1 MVDSLEKEEIKRGKN
16 EVIPC
21 IYERCF
27 AYVYDQNKN
36 NLAHL
41 LASILNVDVLKIK
54 NNITKISDT
63 NDLKNKNDKQRR
75 MDFVYRI
82 DNLSLDIELNLKP
95 RPIKERNINYL
106 MSLHLRKFKKGNRY
120 EDNYRT
126 IQININ
132 NEMID
137 ESDEVIEEYYFRKED
152 GKEYSK
158 NIGFYVVNI
167 PNIKKIWYNKED
179 EEFEKYKYMLSFF
192 ETNVDMIRRIYEG
205 DEVVMDIINK
215 QEEFSRDNEEW
226 ETFRSENELEEEY
239 QLGIEYAKEEGKK
252 EGIEEGIEKGIEKG
266 IELGKQ
272 EGIEKGIELGKLQGI
287 KKVVKSMLDKNMDIK
302 NIIDITGLSEEEVKR
317 IINI

>member
-1 MVDSLEKEEIKRGKN
+1 MVDSLEKEEIKKGKN

-137 ESDEVIEEYYFRKED
+137 ESEKVIEEYYFRKED
-152 GKEYSK
+152 GKEYAK

-179 EEFEKYKYMLSFF
+179 EAFEKYKYMLSFF
-192 ETNVDMIRRIYEG
+192 ETNVDMIRQVYEG

-239 QLGIEYAKEEGKK
+239 QLGIEYAKEEG
-252 EGIEEGIEKGIEKG
+252 
-266 IELGKQ
+266 
-272 EGIEKGIELGKLQGI
+272 IEKGIELGKLQGI
-287 KKVVKSMLDKNMDIK
+287 KKIAKSMLDKNMDIK
-302 NIIDITGLSEEEVKR
+302 NIIDITGLSEEEILSLK
-317 IINI
+317 

>member
-63 NDLKNKNDKQRR
+63 NDLKNKNDKERR
-75 MDFVYRI
+75 IDFGYRI
-82 DNLSLDIELNLKP
+82 DHLSLDIELNLKP

-137 ESDEVIEEYYFRKED
+137 ESEKVIEEYYFRKED

-179 EEFEKYKYMLSFF
+179 EAFEKYKYMLSFF

-252 EGIEEGIEKGIEKG
+252 EGIE
-266 IELGKQ
+266 
-272 EGIEKGIELGKLQGI
+272 KGIELGKLQGI

-302 NIIDITGLSEEEVKR
+302 DIVDITGLSEEEILSLK
-317 IINI
+317 

>member
-137 ESDEVIEEYYFRKED
+137 ESEKVIEEYYFRKED
-152 GKEYSK
+152 GKEYAK

-192 ETNVDMIRRIYEG
+192 ETNVDMIRQVYEG

-252 EGIEEGIEKGIEKG
+252 EGIE
-266 IELGKQ
+266 
-272 EGIEKGIELGKLQGI
+272 KGIELGKLQGI

>member
-137 ESDEVIEEYYFRKED
+137 ESEKVIEEYYFRKED
-152 GKEYSK
+152 GKEYAK

-192 ETNVDMIRRIYEG
+192 ETNVDVIRRVYEG

-239 QLGIEYAKEEGKK
+239 QLGIEYAKEEG
-252 EGIEEGIEKGIEKG
+252 
-266 IELGKQ
+266 
-272 EGIEKGIELGKLQGI
+272 IEKGIELGKLQGI
-287 KKVVKSMLDKNMDIK
+287 KKIAKSMLDKNMDIK
-302 NIIDITGLSEEEVKR
+302 NIIDITGLSEEEILSLK
-317 IINI
+317 

>member
-137 ESDEVIEEYYFRKED
+137 ESDKVIEEYYFRKED
-152 GKEYSK
+152 GKEYAK

-192 ETNVDMIRRIYEG
+192 ETNVDMIRQVYEG

-252 EGIEEGIEKGIEKG
+252 EGIE
-266 IELGKQ
+266 
-272 EGIEKGIELGKLQGI
+272 KGIELGKLQGI

-302 NIIDITGLSEEEVKR
+302 NIIDITGLSEEEILSLK
-317 IINI
+317 

>member
-152 GKEYSK
+152 GKEYAK

-252 EGIEEGIEKGIEKG
+252 EGIE
-266 IELGKQ
+266 
-272 EGIEKGIELGKLQGI
+272 
-287 KKVVKSMLDKNMDIK
+287 KVVKSMLDKNIDIK
-302 NIIDITGLSEEEVKR
+302 DIVDITGLSEEEILSLK
-317 IINI
+317 

>member
-137 ESDEVIEEYYFRKED
+137 ESDKVIEEYYFRKED
-152 GKEYSK
+152 GKEYAK

-179 EEFEKYKYMLSFF
+179 EAFEKYKYMLSFF

-252 EGIEEGIEKGIEKG
+252 EGIEEGIEKGIE
-266 IELGKQ
+266 
-272 EGIEKGIELGKLQGI
+272 LGKLQGI

-302 NIIDITGLSEEEVKR
+302 NIIEITGLSEEEILSLK
-317 IINI
+317 

>member
-137 ESDEVIEEYYFRKED
+137 ESDKVIEEYYFRKED
-152 GKEYSK
+152 GKEYAK

-239 QLGIEYAKEEGKK
+239 QLGIEYAKEEG
-252 EGIEEGIEKGIEKG
+252 
-266 IELGKQ
+266 
-272 EGIEKGIELGKLQGI
+272 IEKGIELGKLQGI
-287 KKVVKSMLDKNMDIK
+287 KKIAKSMLDKNMDIK
-302 NIIDITGLSEEEVKR
+302 NIIDITGLSEEEILSLK
-317 IINI
+317 

>member
-1 MVDSLEKEEIKRGKN
+1 MVDSLEKEEIKKGKN

-137 ESDEVIEEYYFRKED
+137 ESEKVIEEYYFRKED

-252 EGIEEGIEKGIEKG
+252 EGIEEGI
-266 IELGKQ
+266 
-272 EGIEKGIELGKLQGI
+272 

-302 NIIDITGLSEEEVKR
+302 NIIDITGLSEEEILSLK
-317 IINI
+317 NSN

>member
-1 MVDSLEKEEIKRGKN
+1 MVDSLEKEEIKKGKN

-137 ESDEVIEEYYFRKED
+137 ESEKVIEEYYFRKED
-152 GKEYSK
+152 GKEYAK

-252 EGIEEGIEKGIEKG
+252 EGIE
-266 IELGKQ
+266 
-272 EGIEKGIELGKLQGI
+272 KGIELGKLQGI

-302 NIIDITGLSEEEVKR
+302 NIVEITGLSEEEILSLK
-317 IINI
+317 NSN

>member
-1 MVDSLEKEEIKRGKN
+1 MVDSLEKEEIKKGKN

-137 ESDEVIEEYYFRKED
+137 ESDKVIEEYYFRKED

-179 EEFEKYKYMLSFF
+179 EAFEKYKYMLSFF
-192 ETNVDMIRRIYEG
+192 ETNVDMIRQVYEG

-252 EGIEEGIEKGIEKG
+252 EGIE
-266 IELGKQ
+266 
-272 EGIEKGIELGKLQGI
+272 KGIELGKLQGI

-302 NIIDITGLSEEEVKR
+302 NIVEITGLSEEEILSLK
-317 IINI
+317 NSN

>member
-95 RPIKERNINYL
+95 RTIKERNINYL

-137 ESDEVIEEYYFRKED
+137 ESDKVIEEYYFRKED
-152 GKEYSK
+152 GKEYAK

-252 EGIEEGIEKGIEKG
+252 EGIE
-266 IELGKQ
+266 
-272 EGIEKGIELGKLQGI
+272 KGIELGKLQGI

-302 NIIDITGLSEEEVKR
+302 DIVDITGLSEEEILSLK
-317 IINI
+317 

>member
-1 MVDSLEKEEIKRGKN
+1 MVDSLEKEEIKKGKN

-137 ESDEVIEEYYFRKED
+137 ESDKVIEEYYFRKED
-152 GKEYSK
+152 GKEYAK

-179 EEFEKYKYMLSFF
+179 EAFEKYKYMLSFF
-192 ETNVDMIRRIYEG
+192 ETNVDMIRQVYEG

-239 QLGIEYAKEEGKK
+239 QLGIEYAKEEG
-252 EGIEEGIEKGIEKG
+252 
-266 IELGKQ
+266 
-272 EGIEKGIELGKLQGI
+272 IEKGIELGKLQGI
-287 KKVVKSMLDKNMDIK
+287 KKIAKSMLDKNMDIK
-302 NIIDITGLSEEEVKR
+302 NIIDITGLSEEEILSLK
-317 IINI
+317 

>member
-137 ESDEVIEEYYFRKED
+137 ESEKVIEEYYFRKED

-179 EEFEKYKYMLSFF
+179 EAFEKYKYMLSFF
-192 ETNVDMIRRIYEG
+192 ETNVDMIRQVYEG

-239 QLGIEYAKEEGKK
+239 QLGIEYAKEEG
-252 EGIEEGIEKGIEKG
+252 
-266 IELGKQ
+266 
-272 EGIEKGIELGKLQGI
+272 IEKGIELGKLQGI
-287 KKVVKSMLDKNMDIK
+287 KKIAKSMLDKNMDIK
-302 NIIDITGLSEEEVKR
+302 DIVDITGLSEEEILSLK
-317 IINI
+317 

>member
-152 GKEYSK
+152 GKEYAK

-192 ETNVDMIRRIYEG
+192 ETNVDMIRRMYEG

-252 EGIEEGIEKGIEKG
+252 EGIE
-266 IELGKQ
+266 
-272 EGIEKGIELGKLQGI
+272 KGIELGKLQGI

-302 NIIDITGLSEEEVKR
+302 NIIDITGLSEEEILSLK
-317 IINI
+317 NSN

>member
-137 ESDEVIEEYYFRKED
+137 ESEKVIEEYYFRKED
-152 GKEYSK
+152 GKEYAK

-252 EGIEEGIEKGIEKG
+252 EGIE
-266 IELGKQ
+266 
-272 EGIEKGIELGKLQGI
+272 KGIELGKLQGI

-302 NIIDITGLSEEEVKR
+302 DIVDITGLSEEEILSLK
-317 IINI
+317 NSN

>member
-137 ESDEVIEEYYFRKED
+137 ESDKVIEEYYFRKED
-152 GKEYSK
+152 GKEYAK

-179 EEFEKYKYMLSFF
+179 EAFGKYKYMLSFF
-192 ETNVDMIRRIYEG
+192 ETNVDVIRRVYEG

-252 EGIEEGIEKGIEKG
+252 EGIE
-266 IELGKQ
+266 
-272 EGIEKGIELGKLQGI
+272 KGIELGKLQGI

-302 NIIDITGLSEEEVKR
+302 NIVDITGLSEEEILSLKKS
-317 IINI
+317 N

>member
-1 MVDSLEKEEIKRGKN
+1 MVDSLEKEEIKKGKN

-106 MSLHLRKFKKGNRY
+106 MSLHLRKFKKGDRY

-137 ESDEVIEEYYFRKED
+137 ESEKVIEEYYFRKED
-152 GKEYSK
+152 GKEYAK

-252 EGIEEGIEKGIEKG
+252 EGIE
-266 IELGKQ
+266 
-272 EGIEKGIELGKLQGI
+272 KGIELGKLQGI

-302 NIIDITGLSEEEVKR
+302 NIVEITGLSEEEILSLK
-317 IINI
+317 NSN

>member
-82 DNLSLDIELNLKP
+82 DNLSLDIELNLKS

-137 ESDEVIEEYYFRKED
+137 ESEKVIEEYYFRKED
-152 GKEYSK
+152 GKEYAK

-239 QLGIEYAKEEGKK
+239 QLGIEYAKEEG
-252 EGIEEGIEKGIEKG
+252 
-266 IELGKQ
+266 
-272 EGIEKGIELGKLQGI
+272 IEKGIELGKLQGI
-287 KKVVKSMLDKNMDIK
+287 KKIAKSMLDKNMDIK
-302 NIIDITGLSEEEVKR
+302 NIIDITGLSEEEILSLK
-317 IINI
+317 

>member
-137 ESDEVIEEYYFRKED
+137 ESDKVIEEYYFRKED

-252 EGIEEGIEKGIEKG
+252 EGIE
-266 IELGKQ
+266 
-272 EGIEKGIELGKLQGI
+272 
-287 KKVVKSMLDKNMDIK
+287 KVVKSMLDKNMDIK

>member
-137 ESDEVIEEYYFRKED
+137 ESDKVIEEYYFRKED
-152 GKEYSK
+152 GKEYAK

-252 EGIEEGIEKGIEKG
+252 EGIE
-266 IELGKQ
+266 
-272 EGIEKGIELGKLQGI
+272 
-287 KKVVKSMLDKNMDIK
+287 KVVKSMLDKNIDIK
-302 NIIDITGLSEEEVKR
+302 DIVDITGLSEEEILSLK
-317 IINI
+317 

>member
-137 ESDEVIEEYYFRKED
+137 ESEKVIEEYYFRKED
-152 GKEYSK
+152 GKEYAK

-179 EEFEKYKYMLSFF
+179 EAFEKYKYMLSFF

-239 QLGIEYAKEEGKK
+239 QLGIEYAKEEG
-252 EGIEEGIEKGIEKG
+252 
-266 IELGKQ
+266 
-272 EGIEKGIELGKLQGI
+272 IEKGIELGKLQGI
-287 KKVVKSMLDKNMDIK
+287 KKIAKSMLDKNMDIK
-302 NIIDITGLSEEEVKR
+302 NIIDITGLSEEEILSLK
-317 IINI
+317 

>member
-1 MVDSLEKEEIKRGKN
+1 MVDSLEKEEINRGKN

-152 GKEYSK
+152 GKEYAK

-252 EGIEEGIEKGIEKG
+252 EGIE
-266 IELGKQ
+266 
-272 EGIEKGIELGKLQGI
+272 KGIELGKLQGI

-302 NIIDITGLSEEEVKR
+302 NIVEITGLSEEEILSLK
-317 IINI
+317 NSN

>member
-137 ESDEVIEEYYFRKED
+137 ESEKVIEEYYFRKED

-192 ETNVDMIRRIYEG
+192 ETNVDMIRRVYEG

-252 EGIEEGIEKGIEKG
+252 EGIE
-266 IELGKQ
+266 
-272 EGIEKGIELGKLQGI
+272 KGIELGKLQGI

-302 NIIDITGLSEEEVKR
+302 NIIDITGLSEEEILSLK
-317 IINI
+317 NSN

>member
-132 NEMID
+132 NEVID

-158 NIGFYVVNI
+158 NIGFYVVNM
-167 PNIKKIWYNKED
+167 PNIKKIWYNKE
-179 EEFEKYKYMLSFF
+179 EEAFEKYKYMLSFF
-192 ETNVDMIRRIYEG
+192 ETNVDMIRQVYEG

-239 QLGIEYAKEEGKK
+239 QLGIEYAKEEG
-252 EGIEEGIEKGIEKG
+252 
-266 IELGKQ
+266 
-272 EGIEKGIELGKLQGI
+272 IEKGIELGKLQGI
-287 KKVVKSMLDKNMDIK
+287 KKIAKSMLDKNMDIK
-302 NIIDITGLSEEEVKR
+302 NIIDITGLSEEEILSLK
-317 IINI
+317 

>member
-152 GKEYSK
+152 GKEYAK

-252 EGIEEGIEKGIEKG
+252 EGIEEGI
-266 IELGKQ
+266 
-272 EGIEKGIELGKLQGI
+272 

>member
-152 GKEYSK
+152 GKEYAK

-239 QLGIEYAKEEGKK
+239 QLGIEYAKEEG
-252 EGIEEGIEKGIEKG
+252 
-266 IELGKQ
+266 
-272 EGIEKGIELGKLQGI
+272 IEKGIELGKLQGI
-287 KKVVKSMLDKNMDIK
+287 KKIAKSMLDKNMDIK
-302 NIIDITGLSEEEVKR
+302 NIVDITGLSEEEILSLK
-317 IINI
+317 

>member
-137 ESDEVIEEYYFRKED
+137 ESDKVIEEYYFRKED

-179 EEFEKYKYMLSFF
+179 EAFEKYKYMLSFF

-252 EGIEEGIEKGIEKG
+252 EGIE
-266 IELGKQ
+266 
-272 EGIEKGIELGKLQGI
+272 
-287 KKVVKSMLDKNMDIK
+287 KVVKSMLDKNIDIK
-302 NIIDITGLSEEEVKR
+302 DIVDITGLSEEEILSLK
-317 IINI
+317 

>member
-1 MVDSLEKEEIKRGKN
+1 MVDSLEKKEIKRGKN

-152 GKEYSK
+152 GKEYAK

-192 ETNVDMIRRIYEG
+192 ETNVDMIRRMYEG

-239 QLGIEYAKEEGKK
+239 QLGIEYAKEEG
-252 EGIEEGIEKGIEKG
+252 
-266 IELGKQ
+266 
-272 EGIEKGIELGKLQGI
+272 IEKGIELGKLQGI
-287 KKVVKSMLDKNMDIK
+287 KKIAKSMLDKNMDIK
-302 NIIDITGLSEEEVKR
+302 NIVDITGLSEEEILSLK
-317 IINI
+317 NSN

>member
-137 ESDEVIEEYYFRKED
+137 ESDKVIEEYYFRKED
-152 GKEYSK
+152 GKEYAK

-179 EEFEKYKYMLSFF
+179 EAFGKYKYMLSFF
-192 ETNVDMIRRIYEG
+192 ETNVDMIRQVYKG

-252 EGIEEGIEKGIEKG
+252 EGIEEGIEKGIE
-266 IELGKQ
+266 
-272 EGIEKGIELGKLQGI
+272 LGKLQGI

-302 NIIDITGLSEEEVKR
+302 DIVDITGLSEEEILSLK
-317 IINI
+317 

>member
-27 AYVYDQNKN
+27 AYVYDKNKN

-137 ESDEVIEEYYFRKED
+137 ESEKVIEEYYFRKED
-152 GKEYSK
+152 GKEYAK

-179 EEFEKYKYMLSFF
+179 EAFEKYKYMLSFF

-252 EGIEEGIEKGIEKG
+252 EGIE
-266 IELGKQ
+266 
-272 EGIEKGIELGKLQGI
+272 
-287 KKVVKSMLDKNMDIK
+287 KVVKSMLDKNIDIK
-302 NIIDITGLSEEEVKR
+302 DIVDITGLSEEEILSLK
-317 IINI
+317 

>member
-137 ESDEVIEEYYFRKED
+137 ESEKVIEEYYFRKED
-152 GKEYSK
+152 GKEYAK

-179 EEFEKYKYMLSFF
+179 EAFEKYKYMLSFF
-192 ETNVDMIRRIYEG
+192 ETNVDMIRRMYEG

-252 EGIEEGIEKGIEKG
+252 EGIEEGI
-266 IELGKQ
+266 
-272 EGIEKGIELGKLQGI
+272 

-302 NIIDITGLSEEEVKR
+302 NIVDITGLSEEEILSLK
-317 IINI
+317 NSN

>member
-1 MVDSLEKEEIKRGKN
+1 MVDSLEKEEIKKGKN

-252 EGIEEGIEKGIEKG
+252 EGIE
-266 IELGKQ
+266 
-272 EGIEKGIELGKLQGI
+272 KGIELGKLQGI

-302 NIIDITGLSEEEVKR
+302 NIVEITGLSEEEILSLK
-317 IINI
+317 NSN

>member
-21 IYERCF
+21 IYERSF

-152 GKEYSK
+152 GKEYAK

-252 EGIEEGIEKGIEKG
+252 EGIEEGI
-266 IELGKQ
+266 
-272 EGIEKGIELGKLQGI
+272 

-302 NIIDITGLSEEEVKR
+302 NIIDITGLSEEEILSLK
-317 IINI
+317 

>member
-137 ESDEVIEEYYFRKED
+137 ESEKVIEEYYFRKED
-152 GKEYSK
+152 GKEYAK

-252 EGIEEGIEKGIEKG
+252 EGIE
-266 IELGKQ
+266 
-272 EGIEKGIELGKLQGI
+272 KGIELGKLQGI

-302 NIIDITGLSEEEVKR
+302 NIVEITGLSEEEILSLK
-317 IINI
+317 NSN